1 MSLLCRVC
9 ANQHDYLIPIF
20 EGEGL
25 DHDMPTKMD
34 KHLPIKVRENDK
46 LPTQMCYQCA
56 STIIAWSDLVTN
68 CLEADKK
75 LTRMLKINEKKAG
88 AVTDDDAGSDHF
100 EDAYDNSG
108 GGDDDED
115 FEKEIKQ
122 LISDAGV
129 EIGGSSKAT
138 KAKSPRASTR
148 KRKSEVTPV
157 KKSESKKAKSDSSS
171 KSSTALIKPK
181 EEVQSGDDR
190 CQEDPGGSSND
201 LVDSPRSYECYE
213 CGKTYRY
220 KCHVSKHISLTHSD
234 TGFKYTCSLCGLE
247 LVRRCDLR
255 KHRILEHSDQTKQYP
270 CPECGQ
276 IFGRN
281 LELRNHKIRKHKMEP
296 EPEECRPGRRAVSE
310 LFAKARVYVDGC
322 LMHKCPTCEILLK
335 SSKSLRNH
343 LLVHTGEKPFTCE
356 KCGKQFRTVSQLKV
370 HDNMIHLGLR
380 HYKCNVC
387 NRSFPNNT
395 ALKEHLSEHVG
406 AFICE
411 TCGKS
416 FTRNST
422 LSMHRIVHIEPP
434 KHECCVCS
442 KKFHRQDQLNRHLAI
457 HNQNARLHMCD
468 ICQKSFKS
476 NYEMKRHRLCHSD
489 ERPFTCDIC
498 QSSFKFT
505 KHLKVHMKAHY
516 SKVKVERRIK
526 CEETPHYLHHYIGDR
541 IAT

>member
-1 MSLLCRVC
+1 MAEEDLNWTPKQDMSLLCRVC

-190 CQEDPGGSSND
+190 
-201 LVDSPRSYECYE
+201 
-213 CGKTYRY
+213 
-220 KCHVSKHISLTHSD
+220 
-234 TGFKYTCSLCGLE
+234 
-247 LVRRCDLR
+247 
-255 KHRILEHSDQTKQYP
+255 
-270 CPECGQ
+270 
-276 IFGRN
+276 
-281 LELRNHKIRKHKMEP
+281 
-296 EPEECRPGRRAVSE
+296 
-310 LFAKARVYVDGC
+310 
-322 LMHKCPTCEILLK
+322 
-335 SSKSLRNH
+335 
-343 LLVHTGEKPFTCE
+343 
-356 KCGKQFRTVSQLKV
+356 
-370 HDNMIHLGLR
+370 
-380 HYKCNVC
+380 
-387 NRSFPNNT
+387 
-395 ALKEHLSEHVG
+395 
-406 AFICE
+406 
-411 TCGKS
+411 
-416 FTRNST
+416 
-422 LSMHRIVHIEPP
+422 
-434 KHECCVCS
+434 
-442 KKFHRQDQLNRHLAI
+442 
-457 HNQNARLHMCD
+457 
-468 ICQKSFKS
+468 
-476 NYEMKRHRLCHSD
+476 
-489 ERPFTCDIC
+489 
-498 QSSFKFT
+498 
-505 KHLKVHMKAHY
+505 
-516 SKVKVERRIK
+516 
-526 CEETPHYLHHYIGDR
+526 
-541 IAT
+541 